1 MITMCIISSLFS
13 HFCSFIQLFWSI
25 VDLIQISDL
34 GMCGEPSYI
43 LLLLWVGVPIIINI
57 LDYLSPPAQINYLCI
72 VNVSPLSNF
81 VQLSAQYYVG
91 ILLPQLNMIR
101 PLSMN
106 TLSFVTLTWPVL
118 TNVVIVVVVV
128 ALLLKVIIQLP
139 NLYFSFQLDLVKVI
153 GIHLHPCHI
162 LLHKERILFR
172 WILLQS
178 VQNLIIWAQ
187 V

>member
-1 MITMCIISSLFS
+1 MITMCIISSLFL

-25 VDLIQISDL
+25 VDLWYLIQISDL
-34 GMCGEPSYI
+34 SMCGESSYI
-43 LLLLWVGVPIIINI
+43 SLLLWVGVPIITNI
-57 LDYLSPPAQINYLCI
+57 IDYLSPPAQINYLCI
-72 VNVSPLSNF
+72 VNVRPLSNF

-118 TNVVIVVVVV
+118 TNVVKVVVVV

-139 NLYFSFQLDLVKVI
+139 NLYFSFLLDLVT
-153 GIHLHPCHI
+153 L
-162 LLHKERILFR
+162 
-172 WILLQS
+172 
-178 VQNLIIWAQ
+178 
-187 V
+187 